1 MSIIARAKSVAGSL
15 SASEYKEQ
23 DNKKAVV
30 IAQENMTGL
39 TPAER
44 WDELKIVAKMNKRT
58 EKAFIENVLSPT
70 KEVGDQMSA
79 EEWKKLATD
88 YADKLGYRDNQWYA
102 VLHQNTDE
110 KHLHIYVNRIDF
122 NGKNTINDH
131 RIGQRAGKVADKLAK
146 DRGLKTAK
154 ELTKSKTNKI
164 AEVIRT
170 ESKTATSW
178 EQFQER
184 MKSQGFVF
192 QLNYNAKGLN
202 GARVIPIHQ
211 IKPNK
216 SRREE
221 LSKKGYTLS
230 KIDRK
235 LKVNDLQALFE
246 HNRRQLKQEQER
258 NKEQEQKRPRG
269 RRM

>member
-1 MSIIARAKSVAGSL
+1 MSIVARAKSVGGSL
-15 SASEYKEQ
+15 KATEYKEK
-23 DNKKAVV
+23 DNKKSVL

-44 WDELKIVAKMNKRT
+44 WDELKTVAKMNKRT

-70 KEVGDQMSA
+70 KEVGNQMSA
-79 EEWKKLATD
+79 EDWKKLATD

-102 VLHQNTDE
+102 VLHQDTDE
-110 KHLHIYVNRIDF
+110 KHLHILVNRIDF

-131 RIGQRAGKVADKLAK
+131 RIGERAGKVADKLAK
-146 DRGLKTAK
+146 ERGLKTAK

-170 ESKTATSW
+170 ESRTATSW
-178 EQFQER
+178 EEFQER

-192 QLNYNAKGLN
+192 QLNYNAKSLN
-202 GARVIPIHQ
+202 GARVIPLDQ
-211 IKPNK
+211 IKPNP
-216 SRREE
+216 SRREQ

-246 HNRRQLKQEQER
+246 HNRRRLKQEQEQ
-258 NKEQEQKRPRG
+258 KQEQTRRPKF
-269 RRM
+269 RR